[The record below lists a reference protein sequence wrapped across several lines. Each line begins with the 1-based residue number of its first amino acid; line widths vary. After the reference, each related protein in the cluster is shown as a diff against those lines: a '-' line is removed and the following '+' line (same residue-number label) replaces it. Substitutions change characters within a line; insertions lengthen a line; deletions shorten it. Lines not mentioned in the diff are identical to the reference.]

1 MRNNLISVIVPVYNI
16 ELYLRQCIASLINQT
31 FKDFEIILVD
41 DGSPDGCPEICD
53 EYAASD
59 SRIKVIHKKNGG
71 LVSARKAGLAYS
83 SGRYVVFVDGD
94 DWLDLVYID
103 KCNDIINKYQPDVVS
118 LNTWFSVTETEAR
131 LSTVGKNYDGMY
143 DRHQLEK
150 LVYSDILYSAPF
162 YHFGITPSLCLKIIR
177 RELLEQYMPYIPE
190 NIRMGEDLV
199 VSLPCMLK
207 ARTVYFSDI
216 CGYYYRQNP
225 TSITHS
231 FDPMAPERVDSLINT
246 LEREVECY
254 GNKYNIQDQI
264 AAYVVYITEFTL
276 VSLVKGSHDLKK
288 DICSFDVLWRN
299 SAVKRGM
306 KQKIPFRIKVLFA
319 IAKTKQ
325 VWLIKLIRRLS
336 IWKGV
341 RLCQRAERKMLN

>member
-1 MRNNLISVIVPVYNI
+1 MIELSIIVPIYNVEPYI
-16 ELYLRQCIASLINQT
+16 RKCLDSLLEQT
-31 FKDFEIILVD
+31 YRDFEIILVD

-53 EYAASD
+53 EYAERD
-59 SRIKVIHKKNGG
+59 SRIKVIHKRNGG
-71 LVSARKAGLAYS
+71 SVSARKVGFERATGKYIT
-83 SGRYVVFVDGD
+83 FVDGD
-94 DWLDLVYID
+94 DWLDLAYID
-103 KCNDIINKYQPDVVS
+103 KCNDIINKYQPDVIS
-118 LNTWFSVTETEAR
+118 LNTWFSATETEAR
-131 LSTVGKNYDGMY
+131 LSTVGKNYDGVY
-143 DRHQLEK
+143 DRQRLEK

-162 YHFGITPSLCLKIIR
+162 YHFGITPSLWSKIIR

-199 VSLPCMLK
+199 VSLPCILK
-207 ARTVYFSDI
+207 AKTVYFSDI

-246 LEREVECY
+246 LEREIECY

-264 AAYVVYITEFTL
+264 AAYAVYITEFTL
-276 VSLVKGSHDLKK
+276 VSLVKGSHDLKN
-288 DICSFDVLWRN
+288 DLCSFDVLWSN

-306 KQKIPFRIKVLFA
+306 KHKIPFRTKVLFA

-325 VWLIKLIRRLS
+325 IWLIKLIRRL
-336 IWKGV
+336 KYGKELDRV
-341 RLCQRAERKMLN
+341 KEQNAKC